1 MLKQSARILQ
11 KRREQDDDRSVG
23 YDFDSIS
30 KNGYSRHDLNSGRK
44 RGASVENDDL
54 DDVFKFN
61 DIDFNNMGYVESMK
75 ISEMQR
81 LDL

>member
-30 KNGYSRHDLNSGRK
+30 KHGNSRHDLNSGRK

-75 ISEMQR
+75 TSEMQR

>member
-1 MLKQSARILQ
+1 M
-11 KRREQDDDRSVG
+11 DDDRSVS

-30 KNGYSRHDLNSGRK
+30 KHGNSRHDLNSGRK
-44 RGASVENDDL
+44 RGVSVDDL

-61 DIDFNNMGYVESMK
+61 DIDLNNMGYVESMK